1 MNNPPMKP
9 EEILHCLALQQ
20 TPGVGLVSARVL
32 YDVFGNATDVFTR
45 RAELVHYTQ
54 PAQRRLLNHLDNPE
68 ALRRAEREL
77 EFAQKNGIDAICI
90 GDRRYPSRLREC
102 PDAPLVLFFKGDT
115 NLNALRV
122 VSMVGTRKATDYG
135 RQLCNDFVRDLKAL
149 CPEVLIVSGLAYGID
164 IAAHRAA
171 LDNGLPTVG
180 VLAHGLDRI
189 YPPVH
194 RNTAIEMLKMGGL
207 LTEYMSETNP
217 DRQNFV
223 QRNRIVAGMADAT
236 IVVESA
242 AKGGALIT
250 AGLATD
256 YFRDCFAFPGRVGD
270 PYSQG
275 CNALVRDNKAS
286 LILSAEDFVKAMSWD
301 IAPTNHQAPQA
312 IQRQLFLDLSP
323 DEEALIA
330 ALRPHRDGLQIN
342 TLVVEADIP
351 INRASA
357 LLFELEMKGVVKALA
372 GGVYKVV

>member
-1 MNNPPMKP
+1 MNNAIEPK
-9 EEILHCLALQQ
+9 EILHCLALQQ
-20 TPGVGLVSARVL
+20 IPGVGLISARLL
-32 YDVFGNATDVFTR
+32 YDVFGNATDVFAR
-45 RAELVHYTQ
+45 RDELVHYTQ
-54 PAQRRLLNHLDNPE
+54 PAQRRLLKQLDCPE
-68 ALRRAEREL
+68 AFRRAEREWQ
-77 EFAQKNGIDAICI
+77 FAQKSGIDVICI

-102 PDAPLVLFFKGDT
+102 PDAPLVLFFKGNT
-115 NLNALRV
+115 NLNALRI
-122 VSMVGTRKATDYG
+122 VSLVGTRKSTDYG

-171 LDNGLPTVG
+171 LDHQLPTVG

-194 RNTAIEMLKMGGL
+194 RSTAVEMLEQGGL
-207 LTEYMSETNP
+207 LTEYMSETTP

-242 AKGGALIT
+242 SKGGALIT

-256 YFRDCFAFPGRVGD
+256 YHRDCFAFPGRVGD

-275 CNALVRDNKAS
+275 CNALVRDNRAS

-301 IAPTNHQAPQA
+301 LTPANRQAPQA

-323 DEEALIA
+323 EEEALVA

-342 TLVVEADIP
+342 ALVVEADIP

-357 LLFELEMKGVVKALA
+357 LLFELEMKGVVRALA

>member
-1 MNNPPMKP
+1 MSNTINQQ
-9 EEILHCLALQQ
+9 EVLHCLALQQ
-20 TPGVGLVSARVL
+20 LPGVGIISARVL
-32 YDVFGNATDVFTR
+32 YDVFSNATDVFAR
-45 RAELVHYTQ
+45 RDELVHYTQ
-54 PAQRRLLNHLDNPE
+54 PAQRRLIKQLDCPE
-68 ALRRAEREL
+68 AFRRAEQEL
-77 EFAQKNGIDAICI
+77 TFAQKNGIDAICI

-102 PDAPLVLFFKGDT
+102 PDAPLVLFFKGNT
-115 NLNALRV
+115 NLNALRI
-122 VSMVGTRKATDYG
+122 VSLVGTRNATDYG
-135 RQLCNDFVRDLKAL
+135 RQLCNDFIRDLKTL

-171 LDNGLPTVG
+171 LEHQLPTVG

-189 YPPVH
+189 YPAVH
-194 RNTAIEMLKMGGL
+194 RKTAIEMLEQGGL
-207 LTEYMSETNP
+207 LTEYMTGTNP

-242 AKGGALIT
+242 GKGGALIT

-256 YFRDCFAFPGRVGD
+256 YHRDCFAFPGRVGD
-270 PYSQG
+270 PFSLG
-275 CNALVRDNKAS
+275 CNALVRDNKAA

-301 IAPTNHQAPQA
+301 LSLTHKQAPQA

-323 DEEALIA
+323 EEEALVT

-342 TLVVEADIP
+342 LLVVEADIP

>member
-1 MNNPPMKP
+1 MSNTINQQ
-9 EEILHCLALQQ
+9 EVLHCLALQQ
-20 TPGVGLVSARVL
+20 LPGVGIISARVL
-32 YDVFGNATDVFTR
+32 YDVFSNATDVFAR
-45 RAELVHYTQ
+45 RDELVHYTQ
-54 PAQRRLLNHLDNPE
+54 PAQRRLIKQLDCPE
-68 ALRRAEREL
+68 AFRRAEQEL
-77 EFAQKNGIDAICI
+77 TFAQKNGIDAICI

-102 PDAPLVLFFKGDT
+102 PDAPLVLFFKGNT
-115 NLNALRV
+115 NLNALRI
-122 VSMVGTRKATDYG
+122 VSLVGTRNATDYG
-135 RQLCNDFVRDLKAL
+135 RQLCNDFIRDLKIL

-171 LDNGLPTVG
+171 LEHQLPTVG

-189 YPPVH
+189 YPAVH
-194 RNTAIEMLKMGGL
+194 RKTAIEMLEQGGL
-207 LTEYMSETNP
+207 LTEYMTGTNP

-242 AKGGALIT
+242 GKGGALIT

-256 YFRDCFAFPGRVGD
+256 YHRDCFAFPGRVGD
-270 PYSQG
+270 PFSLG
-275 CNALVRDNKAS
+275 CNALVRDNKAA

-301 IAPTNHQAPQA
+301 LSLTHKQAPQA

-323 DEEALIA
+323 EEEALVA

-342 TLVVEADIP
+342 LLVVEADIP

>member
-1 MNNPPMKP
+1 MKP
-9 EEILHCLALQQ
+9 EEVLHCLALQQ
-20 TPGVGLVSARVL
+20 MPGIGLVSARVL
-32 YDVFGNATDVFTR
+32 YDVFGNAIDVFTHKD
-45 RAELVHYTQ
+45 ELIHYTQ
-54 PAQRRLLNHLDNPE
+54 PTQRKLIKQLENAE
-68 ALRRAEREL
+68 VFRRAEREL
-77 EFAQKNGIDAICI
+77 QFAQKNGIEAICI

-102 PDAPLVLFFKGDT
+102 PDAPLVLFFKGAA

-122 VSMVGTRKATDYG
+122 VSLVGTRKSTDYG
-135 RQLCNDFVRDLKAL
+135 RQLCNDFIRDLKAL

-171 LDNGLPTVG
+171 LDNQLPTVG

-189 YPPVH
+189 YPSVH
-194 RNTAIEMLKMGGL
+194 RNTAIEMLEQGGL

-217 DRQNFV
+217 DRPFFV

-242 AKGGALIT
+242 SKGGALIT

-256 YFRDCFAFPGRVGD
+256 YHRDCFAFPGRINE

-275 CNALVRDNKAS
+275 CNALIRDNKAA
-286 LILSAEDFVKAMSWD
+286 LITSAEDFVKAMSWD
-301 IAPTNHQAPQA
+301 ISPNNRQTPQA
-312 IQRQLFLDLSP
+312 IQRQLFLDLTP
-323 DEEALIA
+323 EEEVLVSV
-330 ALRPHRDGLQIN
+330 LRPHRDGLQIN

-372 GGVYKVV
+372 GGVYKVI

>member
-1 MNNPPMKP
+1 MSNTINHQ
-9 EEILHCLALQQ
+9 EVLHCLALQQ
-20 TPGVGLVSARVL
+20 LPGVGIISARLL
-32 YDVFGNATDVFTR
+32 YDIFSNATDVFAR
-45 RAELVHYTQ
+45 RDELVHYTQ
-54 PAQRRLLNHLDNPE
+54 PAQRRLIKQLDFPE
-68 ALRRAEREL
+68 AFRRAEQEL
-77 EFAQKNGIDAICI
+77 AFAQKNGIDAICI

-102 PDAPLVLFFKGDT
+102 PDAPLVLFFKGNT
-115 NLNALRV
+115 NLNALRI
-122 VSMVGTRKATDYG
+122 VSLVGTRNATDYG
-135 RQLCNDFVRDLKAL
+135 RQLCNDFIRDLKTL

-171 LDNGLPTVG
+171 LEHQLPTVG

-189 YPPVH
+189 YPAVH
-194 RNTAIEMLKMGGL
+194 RKTAIEMLEQGGL
-207 LTEYMSETNP
+207 LTEYMTGTNP

-242 AKGGALIT
+242 GKGGALIT

-256 YFRDCFAFPGRVGD
+256 YHRDCFAFPGRVGD
-270 PYSQG
+270 PFSLG
-275 CNALVRDNKAS
+275 CNALVRDNKAA

-301 IAPTNHQAPQA
+301 ISLTHKQAPQA

-323 DEEALIA
+323 EEEALVA

-342 TLVVEADIP
+342 LLVVEADIP

>member
-1 MNNPPMKP
+1 MNNPIDSK
-9 EEILHCLALQQ
+9 EILHCLALQQ
-20 TPGVGLVSARVL
+20 TPGVGLISARML
-32 YDVFGNATDVFTR
+32 YDVFGNATDVFDHR
-45 RAELVHYTQ
+45 NELVHYTQ
-54 PAQRRLLNHLDNPE
+54 PAQRRLIKQLDNPD
-68 ALRRAEREL
+68 AFRRAEREL

-102 PDAPLVLFFKGDT
+102 PDAPLALFFKGAA

-122 VSMVGTRKATDYG
+122 VSMVGTRKSTDYG
-135 RQLCNDFVRDLKAL
+135 RQLCNDFIRDLKAL

-171 LDNGLPTVG
+171 LDNQLPTIG

-194 RNTAIEMLKMGGL
+194 RNTAVEMLEQGGL

-242 AKGGALIT
+242 SKGGALIT

-256 YFRDCFAFPGRVGD
+256 YHRDCFAFPGRVGD

-275 CNALVRDNKAS
+275 CNALIRDNRAS

-301 IAPTNHQAPQA
+301 LTPATRQTPQA

-323 DEEALIA
+323 EEETLIA

-342 TLVVEADIP
+342 TLVVNADIP

>member
-1 MNNPPMKP
+1 MSNTINQQ
-9 EEILHCLALQQ
+9 EVLHCLALQQ
-20 TPGVGLVSARVL
+20 LPGVGIISARVL
-32 YDVFGNATDVFTR
+32 YDVFSNATDVFAR
-45 RAELVHYTQ
+45 RDELVHYTQ
-54 PAQRRLLNHLDNPE
+54 PAQRRLIKQLDCPE
-68 ALRRAEREL
+68 AFRRAEQEL
-77 EFAQKNGIDAICI
+77 TFAQKNGIDAICI

-102 PDAPLVLFFKGDT
+102 PDAPLVLFFKGNT
-115 NLNALRV
+115 NLNALRI
-122 VSMVGTRKATDYG
+122 VSLVGTRNATDYG
-135 RQLCNDFVRDLKAL
+135 RQLCNDFIRDLKTL

-171 LDNGLPTVG
+171 LEHQLPTVG

-189 YPPVH
+189 YPAVH
-194 RNTAIEMLKMGGL
+194 RKTAIEMLEQGGL
-207 LTEYMSETNP
+207 LTEYMTGTNP

-242 AKGGALIT
+242 GKGGALIT

-256 YFRDCFAFPGRVGD
+256 YHRDCFAFPGRVGD
-270 PYSQG
+270 PFSLG
-275 CNALVRDNKAS
+275 CNALVRDNKAA

-301 IAPTNHQAPQA
+301 LSLTHKQAPQA

-323 DEEALIA
+323 EEEALVA

-342 TLVVEADIP
+342 LLVVEADIP

>member
-1 MNNPPMKP
+1 MSNTINQQ
-9 EEILHCLALQQ
+9 EVLHCLALQQ
-20 TPGVGLVSARVL
+20 LPGVGIISARVL
-32 YDVFGNATDVFTR
+32 YDVFSNATDVFAR
-45 RAELVHYTQ
+45 RDELVHYTQ
-54 PAQRRLLNHLDNPE
+54 PAQRRLIKQLDCPE
-68 ALRRAEREL
+68 AFRRAEQEL
-77 EFAQKNGIDAICI
+77 TFAQKNGIDAICI

-102 PDAPLVLFFKGDT
+102 PDAPLVLFFKGNT
-115 NLNALRV
+115 NLNALRI
-122 VSMVGTRKATDYG
+122 VSLVGTRNATDYG
-135 RQLCNDFVRDLKAL
+135 RQLCNDFIRDLKAL

-171 LDNGLPTVG
+171 LEHQLPTVG

-189 YPPVH
+189 YPAVH
-194 RNTAIEMLKMGGL
+194 RKTAIEMLEQGGL
-207 LTEYMSETNP
+207 LTEYMTGTNP

-242 AKGGALIT
+242 GKGGALIT

-256 YFRDCFAFPGRVGD
+256 YHRDCFAFPGRVGD
-270 PYSQG
+270 PFSLG
-275 CNALVRDNKAS
+275 CNALVRDNKAA

-301 IAPTNHQAPQA
+301 LSLTHKQAPQA

-323 DEEALIA
+323 EEEALVA

-342 TLVVEADIP
+342 LLVVEADIP

>member
-1 MNNPPMKP
+1 MSKSIDSK
-9 EEILHCLALQQ
+9 EVLHCLALQQ
-20 TPGVGLVSARVL
+20 MPGVGLVSARVL
-32 YDVFGNATDVFTR
+32 YDVFGNATDVFVR
-45 RAELVHYTQ
+45 KDELVHYTQ
-54 PAQRRLLNHLDNPE
+54 PAQRRLVNQLDNPE
-68 ALRRAEREL
+68 AFRRAEREL
-77 EFAQKNGIDAICI
+77 EFATRNGIDAICI

-102 PDAPLVLFFKGDT
+102 PDAPLVLFFKGAA

-135 RQLCNDFVRDLKAL
+135 RQLCADFVRDLKTL

-171 LDNGLPTVG
+171 LDNQLPTVG

-194 RNTAIEMLKMGGL
+194 RNTAVEMLAQGGL

-223 QRNRIVAGMADAT
+223 QRNRIVAGMADAVV
-236 IVVESA
+236 VVESA

-256 YFRDCFAFPGRVGD
+256 YHRDCFAFPGRVGD
-270 PYSQG
+270 PCSLG
-275 CNALVRDNKAS
+275 CNALVRDNKAA
-286 LILSAEDFVKAMSWD
+286 LILSAEDFVKAMCWD
-301 IAPTNHQAPQA
+301 TASTRRQTPEA
-312 IQRQLFLDLSP
+312 IQRQLFLDLTP
-323 DEEALIA
+323 EEEALVA

-342 TLVVEADIP
+342 MLVVEADIP

-357 LLFELEMKGVVKALA
+357 LLFELEMKGVVRALA

>member
-1 MNNPPMKP
+1 MKP
-9 EEILHCLALQQ
+9 EEVLHCLALQQ
-20 TPGVGLVSARVL
+20 MPGVGLISARVL
-32 YDVFGNATDVFTR
+32 YDVFGSAADVFAR

-54 PAQRRLLNHLDNPE
+54 PAQRRLLNQLDNPD
-68 ALRRAEREL
+68 AFRRAEREL

-115 NLNALRV
+115 DLNALRV

-164 IAAHRAA
+164 IATHRVA
-171 LDNGLPTVG
+171 LDNGLSTVG

-194 RNTAIEMLKMGGL
+194 RGTAIEMLRQGGL

-236 IVVESA
+236 VVVESA
-242 AKGGALIT
+242 VKGGALIT
-250 AGLATD
+250 AGLSAD
-256 YFRDCFAFPGRVGD
+256 YHRDCFAFPGRVGD
-270 PYSQG
+270 PCSQG
-275 CNALVRDNKAS
+275 CNALVRDNKAA

-301 IAPTNHQAPQA
+301 LSPANRQVPQA

-323 DEEALIA
+323 DEEALVA
-330 ALRPHRDGLQIN
+330 ALRSHRDGLQIN
-342 TLVVEADIP
+342 LLVIEADMP
-351 INRASA
+351 INRVSA

>member
-1 MNNPPMKP
+1 MNTQ
-9 EEILHCLALQQ
+9 EVLHCLALQQ
-20 TPGVGLVSARVL
+20 TPGIGIISARVL
-32 YDVFGNATDVFTR
+32 YDVFGNATDVFAR
-45 RAELVHYTQ
+45 RNELVHYTQ
-54 PAQRRLLNHLDNPE
+54 PAQRRLIKQLDNPD
-68 ALRRAEREL
+68 AFRRAEREL
-77 EFAQKNGIDAICI
+77 EFAHKNGIDAICI

-102 PDAPLVLFFKGDT
+102 PDAPLVLFFKGNT

-122 VSMVGTRKATDYG
+122 VSLVGTRKATDYG
-135 RQLCNDFVRDLKAL
+135 RQLCNDFIRDLKTL

-171 LDNGLPTVG
+171 LDNELPTVG

-189 YPPVH
+189 YPPTH
-194 RNTAIEMLKMGGL
+194 RNTAVEMLKMGGL

-236 IVVESA
+236 LVVESA

-256 YFRDCFAFPGRVGD
+256 YHRDCFAFPGRVGD
-270 PYSQG
+270 PCSQG
-275 CNALVRDNKAS
+275 CNALVRDNRAS

-301 IAPTNHQAPQA
+301 TSAATHQTPQA
-312 IQRQLFLDLSP
+312 IQRQLFLELSP
-323 DEEALIA
+323 EEEALIA

-342 TLVVEADIP
+342 TLVVNADIP

>member
-1 MNNPPMKP
+1 MSNTINQQ
-9 EEILHCLALQQ
+9 EVLHCLALQQ
-20 TPGVGLVSARVL
+20 LPGVGIISARVL
-32 YDVFGNATDVFTR
+32 YDVFSNATDVFAR
-45 RAELVHYTQ
+45 RDELVHYTQ
-54 PAQRRLLNHLDNPE
+54 PAQRRLIKQLDCPE
-68 ALRRAEREL
+68 AFRRAEQEL
-77 EFAQKNGIDAICI
+77 TFAQKNGIDAICI

-102 PDAPLVLFFKGDT
+102 PDAPLVLFFKGNT
-115 NLNALRV
+115 NLNALRI
-122 VSMVGTRKATDYG
+122 VSLVGTRNATDYG
-135 RQLCNDFVRDLKAL
+135 RQLCNDFIRDLKIL

-171 LDNGLPTVG
+171 LEHQLPTVG

-189 YPPVH
+189 YPAVH
-194 RNTAIEMLKMGGL
+194 RKTAIEMLDQGGL
-207 LTEYMSETNP
+207 LTEYMTGTNP

-242 AKGGALIT
+242 GKGGALIT

-256 YFRDCFAFPGRVGD
+256 YHRDCFAFPGRVGD
-270 PYSQG
+270 PFSLG
-275 CNALVRDNKAS
+275 CNALVRDNKAA

-301 IAPTNHQAPQA
+301 LSLTHKQAPQA

-323 DEEALIA
+323 EEEALVA

-342 TLVVEADIP
+342 LLVVEADIP

>member
-1 MNNPPMKP
+1 MSNTINQQ
-9 EEILHCLALQQ
+9 EVLHCLALQQ
-20 TPGVGLVSARVL
+20 LPGVGIISARVL
-32 YDVFGNATDVFTR
+32 YDVFSNATDVFAR
-45 RAELVHYTQ
+45 RDELVHYTQ
-54 PAQRRLLNHLDNPE
+54 PAQRRLIKQLDCPE
-68 ALRRAEREL
+68 AFRRAEQEL
-77 EFAQKNGIDAICI
+77 TFAQKNGIDAICI

-102 PDAPLVLFFKGDT
+102 PDAPLVLFFKGNT
-115 NLNALRV
+115 NLNALRI
-122 VSMVGTRKATDYG
+122 VSLVGTRNATDYG
-135 RQLCNDFVRDLKAL
+135 RQLCSDFIRDLKIL

-171 LDNGLPTVG
+171 LEHQLPTVG

-189 YPPVH
+189 YPAVH
-194 RNTAIEMLKMGGL
+194 RKTAIEMLEQGGL
-207 LTEYMSETNP
+207 LTEYMTGTNP

-242 AKGGALIT
+242 GKGGALIT

-256 YFRDCFAFPGRVGD
+256 YHRDCFAFPGRVGD
-270 PYSQG
+270 PFSLG
-275 CNALVRDNKAS
+275 CNALVRDNKAA

-301 IAPTNHQAPQA
+301 LSLTHKQAPQA

-323 DEEALIA
+323 EEEALVA

-342 TLVVEADIP
+342 LLVVEADIP

>member
-1 MNNPPMKP
+1 MSNTINQQ
-9 EEILHCLALQQ
+9 EVLHCLALQQ
-20 TPGVGLVSARVL
+20 LPGVGIISARVL
-32 YDVFGNATDVFTR
+32 YDVFSNATDVFAR
-45 RAELVHYTQ
+45 RDELVHYTQ
-54 PAQRRLLNHLDNPE
+54 PAQRRLIKQLDCPE
-68 ALRRAEREL
+68 AFRRAEQEL
-77 EFAQKNGIDAICI
+77 TFAQKNGIDAICI

-102 PDAPLVLFFKGDT
+102 PDAPLVLFFKGNT
-115 NLNALRV
+115 NLNALRI
-122 VSMVGTRKATDYG
+122 VSLVGTRNATDYG
-135 RQLCNDFVRDLKAL
+135 RQLCNDFIRDLKTL

-171 LDNGLPTVG
+171 LEHQLPTVG

-189 YPPVH
+189 YPAVH
-194 RNTAIEMLKMGGL
+194 RKTAIEMLEQGGL
-207 LTEYMSETNP
+207 LTEYMTGTNP

-242 AKGGALIT
+242 GKGGALIT

-256 YFRDCFAFPGRVGD
+256 YHRDCFAFPGRVGD
-270 PYSQG
+270 PFSLG
-275 CNALVRDNKAS
+275 CNALVRDNKAA

-301 IAPTNHQAPQA
+301 LSLTHKQTPQA

-323 DEEALIA
+323 EEEALVA

-342 TLVVEADIP
+342 LLVVEADIP

>member
-1 MNNPPMKP
+1 MSNTINQQ
-9 EEILHCLALQQ
+9 EVLHCLALQQ
-20 TPGVGLVSARVL
+20 LPGVGIISARVL
-32 YDVFGNATDVFTR
+32 YDVFSNATDVFAR
-45 RAELVHYTQ
+45 RDELVHYTQ
-54 PAQRRLLNHLDNPE
+54 PAQRRLIKQLDCPE
-68 ALRRAEREL
+68 AFCRAEQEL
-77 EFAQKNGIDAICI
+77 TFAQKNGIDAICI

-102 PDAPLVLFFKGDT
+102 PDAPLVLFFKGNT
-115 NLNALRV
+115 NLNALRI
-122 VSMVGTRKATDYG
+122 VSLVGTRNATDYG
-135 RQLCNDFVRDLKAL
+135 RQLCNDFIRDLKIL

-171 LDNGLPTVG
+171 LEHQLPTVG

-189 YPPVH
+189 YPAVH
-194 RNTAIEMLKMGGL
+194 RKTAIEMLEQGGL
-207 LTEYMSETNP
+207 LTEYMTGTNP

-242 AKGGALIT
+242 GKGGALIT

-256 YFRDCFAFPGRVGD
+256 YHRDCFAFPGRVGD
-270 PYSQG
+270 PFSLG
-275 CNALVRDNKAS
+275 CNALVRDNKAA

-301 IAPTNHQAPQA
+301 LSLTHKQAPQA

-323 DEEALIA
+323 EEEALVA

-342 TLVVEADIP
+342 LLVVEADIP

>member
-1 MNNPPMKP
+1 MKP
-9 EEILHCLALQQ
+9 EEVLHCLALQQ
-20 TPGVGLVSARVL
+20 MPGIGLVSARVL
-32 YDVFGNATDVFTR
+32 YDVFGNAIDVFTHKD
-45 RAELVHYTQ
+45 ELIHYTQ
-54 PAQRRLLNHLDNPE
+54 HTQRKLIKQLENAE
-68 ALRRAEREL
+68 VFRRAEREL
-77 EFAQKNGIDAICI
+77 QFAQKNGIEAICI

-102 PDAPLVLFFKGDT
+102 PDAPLVLFFKGAA
-115 NLNALRV
+115 NLNALRI
-122 VSMVGTRKATDYG
+122 VSLVGTRKSTDYG
-135 RQLCNDFVRDLKAL
+135 RQLCNDFIRDLKAL

-171 LDNGLPTVG
+171 LDNQLPTVG

-189 YPPVH
+189 YPSVH
-194 RNTAIEMLKMGGL
+194 RNTAIEMLEQGGL

-217 DRQNFV
+217 DRPFFV

-242 AKGGALIT
+242 SKGGALIT

-256 YFRDCFAFPGRVGD
+256 YHRDCFAFPGRINE

-275 CNALVRDNKAS
+275 CNALIRDNKAA
-286 LILSAEDFVKAMSWD
+286 LITSAEDFVKAMSWD
-301 IAPTNHQAPQA
+301 ISPNNRQTPQA
-312 IQRQLFLDLSP
+312 IQRQLFLDLTP
-323 DEEALIA
+323 EEEVLVSV
-330 ALRPHRDGLQIN
+330 LRPHRDGLQIN

-372 GGVYKVV
+372 GGVYKVI

>member
-1 MNNPPMKP
+1 MSKSIDSK
-9 EEILHCLALQQ
+9 EVLHCLALQQ
-20 TPGVGLVSARVL
+20 MPGVGLVSARVL
-32 YDVFGNATDVFTR
+32 YDVFGNATDVFVR
-45 RAELVHYTQ
+45 KDELVHYTQ
-54 PAQRRLLNHLDNPE
+54 PAQRRLVNQLDNLE
-68 ALRRAEREL
+68 AFRRAEREL
-77 EFAQKNGIDAICI
+77 EFATRNGIDAICI

-102 PDAPLVLFFKGDT
+102 PDAPLVLFFKGAA

-135 RQLCNDFVRDLKAL
+135 RQLCANFVRDLKAL

-171 LDNGLPTVG
+171 LDNQLPTVG

-194 RNTAIEMLKMGGL
+194 RSTAVEMLAQGGL

-223 QRNRIVAGMADAT
+223 QRNRIVAGMADAVV
-236 IVVESA
+236 VVESA

-256 YFRDCFAFPGRVGD
+256 YHRDCFAFPGRVGD
-270 PYSQG
+270 PCSLG
-275 CNALVRDNKAS
+275 CNALVRDNKAA
-286 LILSAEDFVKAMSWD
+286 LILSAEDFVKAMCWD
-301 IAPTNHQAPQA
+301 TASTRRQVPEA
-312 IQRQLFLDLSP
+312 IQRQLFLDLTP
-323 DEEALIA
+323 EEEALVA

-342 TLVVEADIP
+342 MLVVEADIP

-357 LLFELEMKGVVKALA
+357 LLFELEMKGVVRALA

>member
-1 MNNPPMKP
+1 MNNPINSQ
-9 EEILHCLALQQ
+9 EILHCLALQQ
-20 TPGVGLVSARVL
+20 LPGVGLVSARLL
-32 YDVFGNATDVFTR
+32 YDVFGNATDVFAR
-45 RAELVHYTQ
+45 KDELVHYTQ
-54 PAQRRLLNHLDNPE
+54 PAQRRLIKQLDCPE
-68 ALRRAEREL
+68 RFRGADQEL
-77 EFAQKNGIDAICI
+77 AFAQKNGIDVICI

-122 VSMVGTRKATDYG
+122 VSLVGTRNATDYG
-135 RQLCNDFVRDLKAL
+135 RQLCNDFIRDLKVL
-149 CPEVLIVSGLAYGID
+149 CPEVLVVSGLAYGID

-171 LDNGLPTVG
+171 LEHQLPTVG

-189 YPPVH
+189 YPAVH
-194 RNTAIEMLKMGGL
+194 RKTAVDMLEQGGL
-207 LTEYMSETNP
+207 LTEYMTGTNP

-256 YFRDCFAFPGRVGD
+256 YHRDCFAFPGRIGD
-270 PYSQG
+270 PYSVG
-275 CNALVRDNKAS
+275 CNALVRDNKAA

-301 IAPTNHQAPQA
+301 IVSTSRQAPEA
-312 IQRQLFLDLSP
+312 IQRQLFLDLTP
-323 DEEALIA
+323 EEEALVA

-342 TLVVEADIP
+342 MLVVEADIP

-357 LLFELEMKGVVKALA
+357 MLFELEMKGVVRALA

>member
-1 MNNPPMKP
+1 MSKSIDSK
-9 EEILHCLALQQ
+9 EVLHCLALQQ
-20 TPGVGLVSARVL
+20 MPGVGLVSARVL
-32 YDVFGNATDVFTR
+32 YDVFGNATDVFVR
-45 RAELVHYTQ
+45 KDELVHYTQ
-54 PAQRRLLNHLDNPE
+54 PAQRRLVNQLDNPE
-68 ALRRAEREL
+68 AFRRAEREL
-77 EFAQKNGIDAICI
+77 EFATRNGIDAICI

-102 PDAPLVLFFKGDT
+102 PDAPLVLFFKGAA

-135 RQLCNDFVRDLKAL
+135 RQLCANFVRDLKAL

-171 LDNGLPTVG
+171 LDNQLPTVG

-194 RNTAIEMLKMGGL
+194 RNTAVEMLAQGGL

-223 QRNRIVAGMADAT
+223 QRNRIVAGMADAVV
-236 IVVESA
+236 VVESA

-256 YFRDCFAFPGRVGD
+256 YHRDCFAFPGRVGD
-270 PYSQG
+270 PCSLG
-275 CNALVRDNKAS
+275 CNALVRDNKAA
-286 LILSAEDFVKAMSWD
+286 LILSAEDFVKAMCWD
-301 IAPTNHQAPQA
+301 TASTRRQAPEA
-312 IQRQLFLDLSP
+312 IQRQLFLDLTP
-323 DEEALIA
+323 EEEALVA

-342 TLVVEADIP
+342 MLVVEADIP

-357 LLFELEMKGVVKALA
+357 LLFELEMKGVVRALA